1 MNDKVITRK
10 DEIRYTTS
18 DPKKML
24 GRFLSCNVVKK
35 WIEDFV
41 DKSGQVQSVERNELL
56 FEKGT
61 YISQDILAQIRFY
74 MQAGDVKTVE
84 VSNQNRKGVPLF
96 NNFLHLYKAVANISD
111 KKIRSYGLFT
121 SISE

>member
-61 YISQDILAQIRFY
+61 YISQDILAQIRLI
-74 MQAGDVKTVE
+74 APDVLCGHCVCICFC
-84 VSNQNRKGVPLF
+84 VF
-96 NNFLHLYKAVANISD
+96 
-111 KKIRSYGLFT
+111 
-121 SISE
+121 

>member
-56 FEKGT
+56 FEKRNIHQSGYPRT
-61 YISQDILAQIRFY
+61 NTL
-74 MQAGDVKTVE
+74 
-84 VSNQNRKGVPLF
+84 
-96 NNFLHLYKAVANISD
+96 LYAS
-111 KKIRSYGLFT
+111 R
-121 SISE
+121 

>member
-24 GRFLSCNVVKK
+24 GRFLSCNVVKR
-35 WIEDFV
+35 WIENFV

-61 YISQDILAQIRFY
+61 VFG
-74 MQAGDVKTVE
+74 MVVM
-84 VSNQNRKGVPLF
+84 
-96 NNFLHLYKAVANISD
+96 
-111 KKIRSYGLFT
+111 
-121 SISE
+121 